1 MAGISYDW
9 YDCLAYWWM
18 HMYGILVD
26 AHGWHI
32 GRCTCWHM
40 VDTFH
45 GWMISF
51 GTLLMYMV
59 DVHGCCAWWAHF
71 GT

>member
-1 MAGISYDW
+1 MLVDA
-9 YDCLAYWWM
+9 
-18 HMYGILVD
+18 HVGILVD
-26 AHGWHI
+26 AHVGIWWIHFMDDI
-32 GRCTCWHM
+32 
-40 VDTFH
+40 
-45 GWMISF
+45 F

>member
-1 MAGISYDW
+1 MLVDA
-9 YDCLAYWWM
+9 
-18 HMYGILVD
+18 HVGILVD
-26 AHGWHI
+26 AHVGIWWI
-32 GRCTCWHM
+32 
-40 VDTFH
+40 H
-45 GWMISF
+45 GGYISWMISF